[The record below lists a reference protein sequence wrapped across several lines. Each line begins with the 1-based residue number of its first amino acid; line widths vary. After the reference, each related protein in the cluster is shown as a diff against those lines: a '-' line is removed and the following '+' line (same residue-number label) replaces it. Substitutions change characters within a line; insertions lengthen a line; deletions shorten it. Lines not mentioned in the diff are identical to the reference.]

1 AALFHLVYLQQWLA
15 DAPCPP
21 YLRAWVS
28 FVGLFW
34 MTAPLAWIYAVPY
47 ERFLSAAGAVKAR
60 LWSLGLVSLWRVV
73 LMMRVL
79 QVVLGYGAIR
89 AAFVV
94 LLFADVVA
102 MLAIHWTTPR
112 DRSVGLPLLT
122 GMGAIM
128 PVSRTDVRLLRA
140 TGNVVGGLGC
150 ITLPVWLIGAV
161 LTATLSPLP
170 AKWTAIAGADIQP
183 LAGLGVVAIG
193 SVLGWFPILAVTQ
206 PKQRLRTRIED
217 LFRAGRVKEA
227 LTEMSSHLPQD
238 FPTNWEPP
246 PAGRFDHEEGNTSL
260 LGVFD
265 VMSRERPAPWILAAY
280 MAQLEEYLGE
290 ALWYWLDDESL
301 LGTAALLDQLPEGAR
316 LARIAADAIDKLTD
330 QVDDLHYSQAFKE
343 SFLPTPGQQ
352 RAEAIERI
360 QLLAAKRGTKR

>member
-1 AALFHLVYLQQWLA
+1 MSLATWLRYLGGNEAAIREVAVDPWSLMLGYLFVVSATFARTYGKYDLSRQSRLLILPTAASLASSAALFHVVYLQQWLA

-21 YLRAWVS
+21 YLRAWAS

-102 MLAIHWTTPR
+102 MLAIYWTTPR

-128 PVSRTDVRLLRA
+128 PVRRADVRLLRA
-140 TGNVVGGLGC
+140 TGNLVGGLGC
-150 ITLPVWLIGAV
+150 MTLPAWLIGVV
-161 LTATLSPLP
+161 LTAMLSPFP
-170 AKWTAIAGADIQP
+170 AKWTAITGADIP
-183 LAGLGVVAIG
+183 PHADLGVVA
-193 SVLGWFPILAVTQ
+193 
-206 PKQRLRTRIED
+206 
-217 LFRAGRVKEA
+217 
-227 LTEMSSHLPQD
+227 
-238 FPTNWEPP
+238 N
-246 PAGRFDHEEGNTSL
+246 
-260 LGVFD
+260 
-265 VMSRERPAPWILAAY
+265 
-280 MAQLEEYLGE
+280 
-290 ALWYWLDDESL
+290 
-301 LGTAALLDQLPEGAR
+301 
-316 LARIAADAIDKLTD
+316 
-330 QVDDLHYSQAFKE
+330 
-343 SFLPTPGQQ
+343 
-352 RAEAIERI
+352 
-360 QLLAAKRGTKR
+360 